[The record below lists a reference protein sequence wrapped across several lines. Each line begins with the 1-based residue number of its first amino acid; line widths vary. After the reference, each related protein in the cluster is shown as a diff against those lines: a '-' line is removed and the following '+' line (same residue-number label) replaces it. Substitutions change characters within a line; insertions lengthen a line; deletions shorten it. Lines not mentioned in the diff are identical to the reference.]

1 MFSEGNFNV
10 PLIFAY
16 VEIIFYHILDVIT
29 AACTTTKRKY
39 EIKMITANVVATS
52 VRIVLLVRSLISN
65 LIHGDTA
72 YAIGY
77 FIILLFNLLYLLL
90 TVLIRKRAIATAASA
105 SRMKEYMLE
114 DIGGILKQ
122 VNDIEK
128 NEWCFKW

>member
-1 MFSEGNFNV
+1 M
-10 PLIFAY
+10 
-16 VEIIFYHILDVIT
+16 
-29 AACTTTKRKY
+29 
-39 EIKMITANVVATS
+39 
-52 VRIVLLVRSLISN
+52 LLVRSLISN

-72 YAIGY
+72 FAIGY
-77 FIILLFNLLYLLL
+77 FIILLFNVLYLLL
-90 TVLIRKRAIATAASA
+90 TVLIRKRAIAATASA